1 MIAHAAL
8 FLVALAQEAAKIVR
22 EVGIDQRLGER
33 VSLDTGFVDESG
45 RAVKLGDYFG
55 ERSVILVF
63 AYNRC
68 PMLCTQVL
76 NGLVRSLRPID
87 LDPGEDFEIVTVSID
102 PEEKSE
108 LAVRKKKAYVEE
120 YGRAG
125 AESAWHFLVGKE
137 ESIRRLAGQV
147 GFRYVYDPATNEFA
161 HASGFVVLTP
171 SGVLSRY
178 FYGLENPAGDVRLAL
193 VESSEGRVG
202 SLADQVL
209 LLCYHRGL
217 THPQAADVLDTQR
230 SEHLRMMR
238 ILTDRKRHG
247 DLADQLIC
255 DHALFHLEADLR
267 WLELT
272 AARLDELAGKVRA

>member
-8 FLVALAQEAAKIVR
+8 LLVALAQEAATIVR

-45 RAVKLGDYFG
+45 RAVEIGDYFG
-55 ERSVILVF
+55 ERPVVLVF
-63 AYNRC
+63 VYNRC

-102 PEEKSE
+102 PLEESE
-108 LAVRKKKAYVEE
+108 LAARKKKAYVED
-120 YGRAG
+120 YGRPG
-125 AESAWHFLVGKE
+125 AEAGWHFLVGKE
-137 ESIRRLAGQV
+137 DSIRRLAGEV

-178 FYGLENPAGDVRLAL
+178 FYGLENAAGDVRLAI

-202 SLADQVL
+202 TLADQVL
-209 LLCYHRGL
+209 LLCYHYDPTTGRYGFAILGALRALGALTVGAIAAFVGFMLWRGRRTPRL
-217 THPQAADVLDTQR
+217 QA
-230 SEHLRMMR
+230 
-238 ILTDRKRHG
+238 G
-247 DLADQLIC
+247 
-255 DHALFHLEADLR
+255 
-267 WLELT
+267 
-272 AARLDELAGKVRA
+272 G